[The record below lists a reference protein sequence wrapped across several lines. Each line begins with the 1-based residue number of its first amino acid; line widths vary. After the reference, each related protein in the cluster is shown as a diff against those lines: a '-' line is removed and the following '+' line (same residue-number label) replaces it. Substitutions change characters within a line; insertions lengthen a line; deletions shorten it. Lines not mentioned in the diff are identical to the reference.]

1 MNTGPI
7 ALVVPSYNPDARLI
21 ELLQPL
27 FARWDGPIIVVDDGS
42 GPESARVFSLCRD
55 LGATV
60 VRHERNRGKGEALK
74 TGFAFAATLTPRPTG
89 VVCADDDCR
98 HLPKDVL
105 PVGRAL
111 N

>member
-1 MNTGPI
+1 MDTGPI
-7 ALVVPSYNPDARLI
+7 ALVVLSYNPDARLI

-60 VRHERNRGKGEALK
+60 VRHKRNRGKGEAPEDRLCLCHDLDAEAR
-74 TGFAFAATLTPRPTG
+74 GGRLRRRRLPSPAQRCSRGRP
-89 VVCADDDCR
+89 CA
-98 HLPKDVL
+98 
-105 PVGRAL
+105 
-111 N
+111 